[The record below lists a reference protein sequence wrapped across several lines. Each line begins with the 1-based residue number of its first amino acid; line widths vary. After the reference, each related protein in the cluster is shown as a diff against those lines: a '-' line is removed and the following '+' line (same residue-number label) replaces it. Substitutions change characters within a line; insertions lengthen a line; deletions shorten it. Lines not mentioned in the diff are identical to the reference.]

1 MSLIEDL
8 LEILGIERESD
19 RRGSTVPVGVW
30 PFRRRVAVI
39 RPTTNRRP
47 PPDSSKGS

>member
-19 RRGSTVPVGVW
+19 RRGATVPVGVW

-39 RPTTNRRP
+39 RPPTR
-47 PPDSSKGS
+47 PPDSSKES

>member
-8 LEILGIERESD
+8 LEILGIERQSD

-39 RPTTNRRP
+39 RPTTRP
-47 PPDSSKGS
+47 PTPPESSKGS